1 MAEFFSLS
9 FEKPDWL
16 WLLLTIPVMAAL
28 SWRALCSLDPLK
40 RYMSLAIRSIVVLL
54 RVLCL
59 AGIAHVRTNK
69 NLTVLF
75 LLDRS
80 NSIPKDKYAAQ

>member
-9 FEKPDWL
+9 FEKPAWL

-28 SWRALCSLDPLK
+28 SWRALLSLDPFK
-40 RYMSLAIRSIVVLL
+40 RHTTLAIRSIVVLL
-54 RVLCL
+54 PVLCL
-59 AGIAHVRTNK
+59 AGIGDVLPNK

-75 LLDRS
+75 LC
-80 NSIPKDKYAAQ
+80 